1 MRLLHFLPV
10 YAPAWQFGGPVLS
23 VSRLCEGLAAAG
35 AEVEVITTNAGL
47 PDWPAEQL
55 GVPVWQQG
63 VRVVRYPVDR
73 ATGAIRSRALEAALP
88 FHLARAELLH
98 LSAVWQPLG
107 LPVQRAAHRAGVPV
121 VHSLRGALGPYGLGR
136 GWWKKWPY
144 FLLRERP
151 LLQRAAALHCTSRQ
165 EVEELRGLGLKA
177 RRWVLPNP
185 LDLSALRCDPALGR
199 AWRALHGLPQGE
211 PLLLI
216 AGRLH
221 HKKGLDLLPGV
232 LAALADRPWRLVV
245 IGNDDDGSGRRLRQ
259 GLERVG
265 LSGRCLWLPALPAA
279 ELLGPYNAA
288 DLLLLPSRHENFGNV
303 VVEAMACGCGALV
316 TPQVGVGGD
325 GAALPGLQVVERRRE
340 DWIQALGGW
349 MGQFSRPGSSATAAV
364 AERFSAEAIA
374 RAALKGYTA
383 ILEAW
388 PTRSDLDCIARCQR
402 LAE

>member
-1 MRLLHFLPV
+1 
-10 YAPAWQFGGPVLS
+10 
-23 VSRLCEGLAAAG
+23 
-35 AEVEVITTNAGL
+35 
-47 PDWPAEQL
+47 
-55 GVPVWQQG
+55 
-63 VRVVRYPVDR
+63 
-73 ATGAIRSRALEAALP
+73 
-88 FHLARAELLH
+88 
-98 LSAVWQPLG
+98 
-107 LPVQRAAHRAGVPV
+107 V

-165 EVEELRGLGLKA
+165 EVAELRGLGLKA
-177 RRWVLPNP
+177 QRWILPNP
-185 LDLSALRCDPALGR
+185 LDLSALRCEPALAR
-199 AWRALHGLPQGE
+199 TWRARYGVPQGE

-325 GAALPGLQVVERRRE
+325 GSALPGLQVVERRRE
-340 DWIQALGGW
+340 DWIRALGRWLQDPGRP
-349 MGQFSRPGSSATAAV
+349 GELGGRAAALRFSRDSIV
-364 AERFSAEAIA
+364 AEALAGYCAIVVGRSA
-374 RAALKGYTA
+374 
-383 ILEAW
+383 
-388 PTRSDLDCIARCQR
+388 
-402 LAE
+402 